1 MSSGAGDST
10 LLLPDDDRPRLAS
23 TTAAEL
29 QIPGFRIVGR
39 LGQGGMGA
47 VYEAEQEQPQRRVAV
62 KLLATG
68 FADEEYR
75 RRLFRREV
83 DLLARLQHASIA
95 SIYGCGETSAGQ
107 AYFAM
112 ELVRGARLDACR
124 ADLPLERR
132 LQVFLEICDA
142 VDHAHRQGIIHRD
155 LKPANI
161 MLDAATG
168 RVKVLDFG
176 LARALEAEQ
185 EELTRPGMVMGTL
198 RYMSPEQASGQ
209 RVAGTGSDQY
219 ALGVI
224 LYELLTGRMP
234 YALENLSLPAAARV
248 IEEKSPEPS
257 GLPEDLDG
265 IVRKALAKEPEQRYA
280 SVAALAEDIGRYQR
294 REPVLARP
302 PSVAYVLRRF
312 IQRHRLPAA
321 LALVSLLVLLGAVVA
336 LGVANRRTAAE
347 RDRAEQVS
355 AFLRDIFENTNPNRG
370 SGERITARELLDN
383 GARRVEASLANQ
395 PELRADLESTI
406 GEAYRRL
413 GLADRALPLLRRV
426 LEEQKRL
433 HGDASRQ
440 VAMATLRLG
449 DGLSGAGRAKEAEPV
464 LADAVARLHRITGT
478 ESEETAAALHAQ
490 ALVLVDNGRRKEAM
504 PLIQE
509 ALRIRQKRL
518 GPEHDDT
525 VTSRMI
531 LGSTLRALGDF
542 AAAESELREAY
553 QRRRQRLGAD
563 HLGTA
568 SAGARLMQVY
578 LDTYRWQE
586 AEALAR
592 EVLATRR
599 ARLGAEN
606 PVTAAAQSDLAS
618 LLQDSGKYE
627 EAERLYREALGAAM
641 RTAPQAHATSI
652 AMNNLASLL
661 EDTGRFAEAAEL
673 YRRSL
678 AIRRITVG
686 EESLVY
692 LRVVDNLARAELGRG
707 QLAECGRLLRLIT
720 DKGKGR
726 LTPQEMA
733 AAEMTEG
740 RLLQRLGRLDKS
752 EAKLRHVVEV
762 YRKMRPSGSI
772 PLARGQAAL
781 GALLLE
787 RRRPT
792 EALPLLE
799 SAWTYR
805 QKVWGAANRYTQAS
819 REDLD
824 RCHAQL
830 GKQ

>member
-1 MSSGAGDST
+1 MSSGPGDST
-10 LLLPDDDRPRLAS
+10 LLLPDEDRPRPVAPVV
-23 TTAAEL
+23 AGPE
-29 QIPGFRIVGR
+29 IPGFRVVGR
-39 LGQGGMGA
+39 LGEGGMGA
-47 VYEAEQEQPQRRVAV
+47 VYEAEQEQPQRRVAL
-62 KLLATG
+62 KLLASG
-68 FADEEYR
+68 FSDDEYR

-83 DLLARLQHASIA
+83 EMLARLQHPSIA
-95 SIYGCGETSAGQ
+95 AIYGCGETSAGQ

-112 ELVRGARLDACR
+112 ELVRGARLGAGNGH
-124 ADLPLERR
+124 LPVERR
-132 LQVFLEICDA
+132 LKVFLEICDA

-161 MLDAATG
+161 MLDAVTG
-168 RVKVLDFG
+168 HVKVLDFG

-185 EELTRPGMVMGTL
+185 DDLTRPGMVMGTV

-234 YALENLSLPAAARV
+234 YALDNLSLPAAARV
-248 IEEKSPEPS
+248 IEEKAPEPS
-257 GLPEDLDG
+257 GLPEDLDV
-265 IVRKALAKEPEQRYA
+265 IVRKALAKDPAQRYA
-280 SVAALAEDIGRYQR
+280 GVAALAEDLRRYQR
-294 REPVLARP
+294 REPVLARR
-302 PSVAYVLRRF
+302 PSAWYLLQRF
-312 IQRHRLPAA
+312 VQRHRLPAG
-321 LALVSLLVLLGAVVA
+321 LALFSLLVLVGAVVA

-383 GARRVEASLANQ
+383 GARRIESSLANQ

-426 LEEQKRL
+426 LEDQKRL
-433 HGDASRQ
+433 HGNSSRE
-440 VAMATLRLG
+440 VAAATFRLG
-449 DGLSGAGRAKEAEPV
+449 DGLAGAGRAKEAEPV
-464 LADAVARLHRITGT
+464 LADAVARLRKVTGA
-478 ESEETAAALHAQ
+478 ESVETAAALHAQ
-490 ALVLVDNGRRKEAM
+490 ALVLVDNGRRKEVM
-504 PLIQE
+504 PLITE
-509 ALRIRQKRL
+509 ALRIRQARL

-525 VTSRMI
+525 LTSRMI

-542 AAAESELREAY
+542 AAAEAELRQAY
-553 QRRRQRLGAD
+553 QLRRQRLGVE

-568 SAGARLMQVY
+568 SAGVRLMQVY

-586 AEALAR
+586 AETLAR

-606 PVTAAAQSDLAS
+606 PLTAAAQSDLAS
-618 LLQDSGKYE
+618 ILQDSGKYQ
-627 EAERLYREALGAAM
+627 EAERLYREALGAAL
-641 RTAPQAHATSI
+641 RTAPQAHATSVS
-652 AMNNLASLL
+652 MNNLASLL

-673 YRRSL
+673 YRQSL

-707 QLAECGRLLRLIT
+707 QLGECGRLLRLIAE
-720 DKGKGR
+720 KGTGR

-740 RLLQRLGRLDKS
+740 RLLQRLGKFDES
-752 EAKLRHVVEV
+752 EARLRHVVEV
-762 YRKMRPSGSI
+762 YQKMRPSGSI

-787 RRRPT
+787 GRRPA

-799 SAWTYR
+799 SAWSYR
-805 QKVWGAANRYTQAS
+805 QKVWGAANRYTQES
-819 REDLD
+819 RADLD
-824 RCHAQL
+824 RCQAQL
-830 GKQ
+830 AKR